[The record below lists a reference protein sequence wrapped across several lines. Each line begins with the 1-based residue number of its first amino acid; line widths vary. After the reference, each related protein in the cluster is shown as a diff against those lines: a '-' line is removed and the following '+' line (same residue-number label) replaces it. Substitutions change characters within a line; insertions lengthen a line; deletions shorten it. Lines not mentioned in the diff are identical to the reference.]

1 MKEMKFDGNK
11 LFNLRKQ
18 KNMSQEKLAD
28 IVGVTRQTIYL
39 WESNQTLPD
48 IEKVMKIC
56 DALEIDL
63 NELVDVPLKFKDS
76 KTKRNGKILL
86 RVLIITI
93 LLIIII
99 YFIISNVKFIRLN
112 KILNKWE
119 DLNKLDSYYISINE
133 FDTDNNGTI
142 TQTNENYEKYLK
154 DDVITT
160 VFKDLETGE
169 ISFIM
174 IDNYKTK
181 ERIITN
187 ETDKTYTKEKLKSKS
202 TGLIDNLPDTLKFN
216 DNMLINYFACFNPN
230 FKVRKDSLIVD
241 SSQIIVNK
249 DTGLVTYEEYLDKD
263 SKTQNF
269 IRIYK
274 IETNTKKDFSVDLSK
289 YTENY

>member
-28 IVGVTRQTIYL
+28 IIGVTRQTIYL

-63 NELVDVPLKFKDS
+63 NELVDVPLKSKDG

-93 LLIIII
+93 LLIMII
-99 YFIISNVKFIRLN
+99 YFVISNVKFIRLN

-133 FDTDNNGTI
+133 FNTDNNGTI
-142 TQTNENYEKYLK
+142 TQTSENYEKYLK

-187 ETDKTYTKEKLKSKS
+187 ETDKTYTKEKLKSES

-263 SKTQNF
+263 PKTQNF

-274 IETNTKKDFSVDLSK
+274 IETNTKKEFSVDLSK